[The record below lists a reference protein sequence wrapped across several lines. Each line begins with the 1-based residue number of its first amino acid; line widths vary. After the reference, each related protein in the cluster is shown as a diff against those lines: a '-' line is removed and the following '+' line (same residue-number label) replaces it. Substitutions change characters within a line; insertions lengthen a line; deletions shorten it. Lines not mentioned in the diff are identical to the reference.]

1 VSFAQMIDSAWLVAL
16 DRAQKAGQMLAHL
29 LMAAGAG
36 DRPVTLLAHS
46 MGARLAFHCLLEL
59 CRCNALGARRAR
71 PPPLWARQ
79 PRKAVCMSVCMIAP
93 RPVHDELWPHMHPWH
108 RARLPRGRAGTM
120 EPAAP
125 RPLEQAACSF
135 GMHPTRRPWHAPDR
149 AAAPARAPGIV
160 EAVVLMGAPVGV
172 RPERWAMARRAV
184 AGRFVNA
191 YSRRDWVLGLAYR
204 GASGFV
210 RRAGG
215 LCPVDLPGIE
225 NINLSSMIVGHAD
238 YARKMREVL
247 DIIAV

>member
-1 VSFAQMIDSAWLVAL
+1 MSCDFSCIH
-16 DRAQKAGQMLAHL
+16 GTAHGC
-29 LMAAGAG
+29 AAVVQAS
-36 DRPVTLLAHS
+36 RPWV
-46 MGARLAFHCLLEL
+46 G
-59 CRCNALGARRAR
+59 
-71 PPPLWARQ
+71 PLQQAT
-79 PRKAVCMSVCMIAP
+79 
-93 RPVHDELWPHMHPWH
+93 
-108 RARLPRGRAGTM
+108 RG
-120 EPAAP
+120 
-125 RPLEQAACSF
+125 
-135 GMHPTRRPWHAPDR
+135 PWHASDC

-204 GASGFV
+204 GGSGFV